1 MKRYIMFGYN
11 EGEKRGGTRDFI
23 GEGDTLEDCTPATPW
38 DIAEVLDT
46 ADGSV
51 YQYEGGRWER
61 IKYIYDNDFVTK
73 SNEDGLASKNG
84 KEVR

>member
-11 EGEKRGGTRDFI
+11 EDEKRGGTRDFI

-51 YQYEGGRWER
+51 YQYEHGGSRWER
-61 IKYIYDNDFVTK
+61 VKYIYD
-73 SNEDGLASKNG
+73 EDGLASKNG